1 MANLIE
7 AYGKAATSVLTK
19 APIGDDGTTGS
30 QRGGTC
36 GLYSL
41 WYATILLGIIDPG
54 DSRQP
59 IYPRKHMNSGGVSS
73 RRYSKSIGSGQGEIL
88 NWYEMR
94 SIINNF
100 KYECDV
106 ADAADETRRQTFIT
120 FCLEKN
126 RPILFAYMEGGNP
139 GKSCHPITAY
149 NAKYP
154 DGCGSHWA
162 LLIDEV
168 GSNYTFIDPHWPNS
182 LKNASKDTILK
193 SNAAA
198 DEGPGFS
205 KFEKVFQRSE
215 KSVGNTKTKTY
226 DLGNPQ
232 ARQSLNNLLVSVY

>member
-1 MANLIE
+1 MVSLVE
-7 AYGKAATSVLTK
+7 AYGTAQKTVLTK
-19 APIGDDGTTGS
+19 ASVGDDGTTGS

-41 WYATILLGIIDPG
+41 WYATALLGIIDPG
-54 DSRQP
+54 DKRQP
-59 IYPRKHMNSGGVSS
+59 IYPRKHMHSS
-73 RRYSKSIGSGQGEIL
+73 RTSSRSYSKSIGSGQGEVL

-100 KYECDV
+100 GYECDV
-106 ADAADETRRQTFIT
+106 ADAADDSRRKIFIT
-120 FCLEKN
+120 FCLEKD

-139 GKSCHPITAY
+139 GKTCHPIAAY
-149 NAKYP
+149 NAHYP

-162 LLIDEV
+162 LLIDEK
-168 GSNYTFIDPHWPNS
+168 GSDYTFIDPHWPNT

-198 DEGPGFS
+198 DEGPGF
-205 KFEKVFQRSE
+205 KKLEKVPQMS
-215 KSVGNTKTKTY
+215 KSGWKTKTY

-232 ARQSLNNLLVSVY
+232 ARQSLNYLLVSVY